1 MATITSNQT
10 GDWASTN
17 TWVGG
22 SVPAAND
29 LVVIAHGHK
38 VTLSTNIQS
47 APTSNV
53 TIDGNLHFA
62 NGGKMHLHGRMT
74 VQNSSNNNDTAGEF
88 VEGST
93 SSGSLLSMVGGSE
106 IKISGSNSDQHGIQA
121 NSRKWCGVDIQ
132 GSEPTLITQLNGE
145 HTYNVN
151 FLTVDSAAN
160 FAAGDLISVYEREID
175 YRREADECFR
185 VVDVDT
191 SNNRIYFRKFIS
203 PEATISA
210 VNGST
215 ITVDDARVF
224 RVGYALVFG
233 TGVNRNVLKIS
244 SINANVIT
252 LASAVTGS
260 VVGEKVYQTG
270 TIVHHKDDAFV
281 RRTATTNTVAIVGS
295 DAQRVIAVA
304 NVSDFNV
311 GDEIVLDA
319 ISDTNHQY
327 VSGSE
332 TNLWRH
338 NLLYTISSI
347 SGNNITVDRDIVYD
361 SIVGCY
367 VIRMTRDIVIKAC
380 DSSGNDIAIGDQ
392 DTARVF
398 FNVKYWTS
406 NAWNNAPTR
415 RVKVKY
421 VRFKDLG
428 YNTGDTTN
436 FRAGV
441 NIAGYNGRFR
451 EDLDGSSH
459 TQSTIHSSSGNSQTG
474 ENYVDG
480 CAVTAYALCSNPTRD
495 GDSYP
500 SLCIRHPYGNVDRNN
515 VIVGSGRGYWRWSSG
530 YYIKSYGTIAMVAN
544 YIAISHEA
552 MYDTNCSAKY
562 LTSRAGEDYG
572 VAFNNVRQNQAHY
585 GFGYFDIQNQNYAL
599 RIINTNFNQVFERV
613 YANRYRTLAYTDTS
627 NSGITILD
635 SQFFP
640 NLWDASRKIYGDGSN
655 GLWSND
661 YMMRI
666 FGSSWNDFDRT
677 FGPAGKVNVVNHRF
691 GKDGPVM
698 VKSEMV
704 LVKESSD
711 TWRFI
716 GPYDNQSGGVG
727 VTDTIFVPAG
737 AVVKIKGKIKIPTSR
752 LNGSATTVNDGDY
765 PRIEAR
771 HGWYGF
777 DGRYQSNYQS
787 YYKSSTDNTGVNGFR
802 EQVQFD
808 SSSIGAWQEKELTVA
823 AQDYDYYLSYGVI
836 MRDNDL
842 VNETFHIQPLDVIV
856 SKASQYLIIDK
867 SPGLSISKVRV
878 ASDFN
883 INKKRLLGG
892 RI

>member
-10 GDWASTN
+10 GDWASTS

-22 SVPAAND
+22 SVPAADD

-47 APTSNV
+47 TRTGDV

-74 VQNSSNNNDTAGEF
+74 VKNTSNSNNTAGEF
-88 VEGST
+88 VEGSA

-121 NSRKWCGVDIQ
+121 DARKWCGVDIQ
-132 GSEPTLITQLNGE
+132 GSEPTLVTQLNGE
-145 HTYNVN
+145 HTFNVN

-160 FAAGDLISVYEREID
+160 FTAGDLISVYEREID

-191 SNNRIYFRKFIS
+191 SNNRIYFRRFIS

-224 RVGYALVFG
+224 RVGYTLVFG

-270 TIVHHKDDAFV
+270 TIAHHNDDAFV
-281 RRTATTNTVAIVGS
+281 RRTATTTTVAIVGS
-295 DAQRVIAVA
+295 DAQRVITVA
-304 NVSDFNV
+304 NASDFNV
-311 GDEIVLDA
+311 GDEIVLDT
-319 ISDTNHQY
+319 ISNANVNYT
-327 VSGSE
+327 SGSE
-332 TNLWRH
+332 SNNWRH

-347 SGNNITVDRDIVYD
+347 SGNNITVDRGIVYD

-398 FNVKYWTS
+398 FNVKYWTN
-406 NAWNNAPTR
+406 NAWYDAPTR
-415 RVKVKY
+415 RVKIKY

-441 NIAGYNGRFR
+441 TIAGYNGRFR
-451 EDLDGSSH
+451 EDLNGSSH
-459 TQSTIHSSSGNSQTG
+459 TQSTIHNSSGNSQTG

-500 SLCIRHPYGNVDRNN
+500 SLCIRHPYGSVDRNN

-530 YYIKSYGTIAMVAN
+530 YYVKSYGTIAMVAN
-544 YIAISHEA
+544 YTSLSHEA

-562 LTSRAGEDYG
+562 LTARAGEDYG
-572 VAFNNVRQNQAHY
+572 VIFSNVRQNQGHY
-585 GFGYFDIQNQNYAL
+585 GFGYFDIQNQNYGF
-599 RIINTNFNQVFERV
+599 RFTNNNFNQVFERV
-613 YANRYRTLAYTDTS
+613 YANRYRTLMYADNS

-635 SQFFP
+635 SQLFP
-640 NLWDASRKIYGDGSN
+640 NLWDASRIIYGDGSN
-655 GLWSND
+655 GIYSND
-661 YMMRI
+661 YMIRV
-666 FGSSWNDFDRT
+666 FGSSWTDFDRT
-677 FGPAGKVNVVNHRF
+677 HGRAAKINVVNHRF

-698 VKSEMV
+698 IKGEMV

-711 TWRFI
+711 TWRFV

-752 LNGSATTVNDGDY
+752 LNGSSTSVGSGDY

-771 HGWYGF
+771 SGWYGF

-808 SSSIGAWQEKELTVA
+808 SNSIGAWQEKELTVA

-842 VNETFHIQPLDVIV
+842 YQETFHMQPLDVIV
-856 SKASQYLIIDK
+856 SKASQYLIIER
-867 SPGLSISKVRV
+867 SPALSISKVRV